1 MNFCIFSKNIKNFIE
16 REFYDLREYH
26 FIKIQHFYFKKMKRN
41 LVNITEDLFWCSGQG
56 CRELSYL
63 EPGIDPMSK
72 V

>member
-16 REFYDLREYH
+16 REFYDLKEYH

-56 CRELSYL
+56 WVVLQCKLHSVKIR
-63 EPGIDPMSK
+63 
-72 V
+72 